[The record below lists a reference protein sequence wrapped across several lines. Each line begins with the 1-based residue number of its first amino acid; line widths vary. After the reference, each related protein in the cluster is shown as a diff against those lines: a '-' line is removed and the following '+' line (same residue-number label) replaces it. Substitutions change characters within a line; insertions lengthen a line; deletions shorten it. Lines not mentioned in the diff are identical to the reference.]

1 MAWGKSKPV
10 GIEKT
15 VNMELGAEAL
25 AKAVH
30 DGDMVN
36 FRLLFF
42 PFSPLRADSSE
53 RLEDEKYSYLLP
65 DAESKARLEFREALS
80 VVRERGVWQHI
91 ETELAANRPAQLPWE
106 LVMLLGDNAVRL
118 GKYTS
123 AAQAYE
129 VLRIRRKM
137 QEEFF
142 RQADEALDAGK
153 VKRGVHGYIVATGLE
168 YDYAAF
174 PEPLPK
180 VPDFQ
185 RRALILHGV
194 YPERIE
200 DCLPLQELEAFLR
213 ASLTYLLLDAPA
225 AARLE
230 SRPVQQRLAF
240 LAELV
245 QQRDPEWRAFVHR
258 YREACGLM
266 HDFDKRIARATE
278 DRGHSQ
284 ASLAGEIEEVLGQD
298 PRAIPSCLLG
308 RTIENGEW
316 WQYMQEL
323 AYLHP
328 AAALFVSRQ
337 LVGEVEILVPRYR
350 GDSPVPR
357 ELGLIAGSGT
367 VEPRTS

>member
-1 MAWGKSKPV
+1 MAWGKSKSASV
-10 GIEKT
+10 EKS
-15 VNMELGAEAL
+15 VDMDLGAEAL

-36 FRLLFF
+36 FRLLFL
-42 PFSPLRADSSE
+42 PFSPLRKDSSE
-53 RLEDEKYSYLLP
+53 RLEDEKYAYLRP
-65 DAESKARLEFREALS
+65 DSETQSRPEFREALA
-80 VVRERGVWQHI
+80 VVRERTVWQHI
-91 ETELAANRPAQLPWE
+91 ESELAANRPAQLPWE
-106 LVMLLGDNAVRL
+106 LVLLLGDNAVRL
-118 GKYTS
+118 GKYTN

-153 VKRGVHGYIVATGLE
+153 VKRGVRGYVAATSLE

-194 YPERIE
+194 YPERVE

-213 ASLTYLLLDAPA
+213 AALTYLLLDAPA

-230 SRPVQQRLAF
+230 SRPVAQRLAF

-258 YREACGLM
+258 YREACDLM
-266 HDFDKRIARATE
+266 RDFDKRITRATAE
-278 DRGHSQ
+278 RGRTQ

-337 LVGEVEILVPRYR
+337 LVGDVEILVPRYR
-350 GDSPVPR
+350 ADSPVPR
-357 ELGLIAGSGT
+357 ELGLITGPGSA
-367 VEPRTS
+367 ELRTN